1 MEALVPVV
9 LALLAGLGLGSVR
22 VTSSSRSM
30 LVERL
35 GKYNRQ
41 LSPGLSLVLPGIE
54 RVVSHESL
62 KERVLDIPPQ
72 QCITRDNV
80 SIQVDA
86 VVYWQLLEHSR
97 AYYAVDNLQAAMVN
111 VVLTQIRAEM
121 GKLDLDQT
129 FTTRSEINDVL
140 LRELDQAT
148 DPWGVKVTRVE
159 LRDIQPSQGVQQAME
174 QQMTAEREKRASILR
189 SEGERESQVN
199 AARGR
204 AEALVLDA
212 KAKQEA
218 LLLEA
223 DAQAKQQGLL
233 ARARADAA
241 TQLAQAIEAHPAA
254 AESLRLLLA
263 KDWIAMGEQLSK
275 APGGSVLLVDPQS
288 PAALLTALR
297 GCWARRTR
305 AQSMGWRRSGRS
317 NRQGRQHAC
326 AIEEGAAEQ
335 RRGPAKGTQQ
345 GLIRHVGAD
354 VHESQQGMGQGN
366 RCGPG
371 SRNPHQQAEQNGR
384 SMEHEGFE
392 AILMGPT
399 GPLAPGG
406 KALKHRPGGGD
417 VGHREIGLGAG
428 RP

>member
-1 MEALVPVV
+1 MEGLFIPVLIALG
-9 LALLAGLGLGSVR
+9 ALGISGVK

-41 LSPGLSLVLPGIE
+41 LSPGLSLVIPGLE

-80 SIQVDA
+80 SIEVDA

-111 VVLTQIRAEM
+111 LVLTQIRAEM
-121 GKLDLDQT
+121 GKLDLDET
-129 FTTRSEINDVL
+129 FTTRSEVNDVL
-140 LRELDQAT
+140 LKELDQAT

-159 LRDIQPSQGVQQAME
+159 LRDIKPTVGVQQAME
-174 QQMTAEREKRASILR
+174 QQMTAEREKRAAILR

-223 DAQAKQQGLL
+223 DAQAKQQLL
-233 ARARADAA
+233 
-241 TQLAQAIEAHPAA
+241 LAQARAASAKELAAVIEAHPAA

-263 KDWIAMGEQLSK
+263 KDWMAMGEKLGS
-275 APGGSVLLVDPQS
+275 APGGSVLMVDPQS
-288 PAALLTALR
+288 PASLLA
-297 GCWARRTR
+297 
-305 AQSMGWRRSGRS
+305 
-317 NRQGRQHAC
+317 
-326 AIEEGAAEQ
+326 
-335 RRGPAKGTQQ
+335 
-345 GLIRHVGAD
+345 
-354 VHESQQGMGQGN
+354 
-366 RCGPG
+366 
-371 SRNPHQQAEQNGR
+371 
-384 SMEHEGFE
+384 
-392 AILMGPT
+392 
-399 GPLAPGG
+399 
-406 KALKHRPGGGD
+406 ALK
-417 VGHREIGLGAG
+417 GLQQKG
-428 RP
+428 

>member
-1 MEALVPVV
+1 MEALFVPVLVV
-9 LALLAGLGLGSVR
+9 LAALGIRGVK

-41 LSPGLSLVLPGIE
+41 LSPGLSLVIPGLE

-80 SIQVDA
+80 SIEVDA
-86 VVYWQLLEHSR
+86 VVYWQLLEHAR

-111 VVLTQIRAEM
+111 LVLTQIRAEM
-121 GKLDLDQT
+121 GRLDLDQT
-129 FTTRSEINDVL
+129 FTTRSEVNEAL
-140 LRELDQAT
+140 LQELDQAT

-159 LRDIQPSQGVQQAME
+159 LRDIKPTKGVQQAME
-174 QQMTAEREKRASILR
+174 QQMTAEREKRAAVLR

-223 DAQAKQQGLL
+223 DAQSKQQLL
-233 ARARADAA
+233 
-241 TQLAQAIEAHPAA
+241 LAQARAAAAKELATVIEAHPAA

-263 KDWIAMGEQLSK
+263 KDWMAMGEKLVN
-275 APGGSVLLVDPQS
+275 APAGSVLMVDPQS
-288 PAALLTALR
+288 PASLLA
-297 GCWARRTR
+297 
-305 AQSMGWRRSGRS
+305 
-317 NRQGRQHAC
+317 
-326 AIEEGAAEQ
+326 
-335 RRGPAKGTQQ
+335 
-345 GLIRHVGAD
+345 
-354 VHESQQGMGQGN
+354 
-366 RCGPG
+366 
-371 SRNPHQQAEQNGR
+371 
-384 SMEHEGFE
+384 
-392 AILMGPT
+392 
-399 GPLAPGG
+399 
-406 KALKHRPGGGD
+406 ALK
-417 VGHREIGLGAG
+417 GLQEKG
-428 RP
+428 

>member
-1 MEALVPVV
+1 MEAL
-9 LALLAGLGLGSVR
+9 LLAIFGTLAAVGVSSVK

-41 LSPGLSLVLPGIE
+41 LKPGLSLVLPGVE

-80 SIQVDA
+80 SIEVDA
-86 VVYWQLLEHSR
+86 VVYWQLLEHPR

-111 VVLTQIRAEM
+111 LVLTQIRAEM

-129 FTTRSEINDVL
+129 FTTRQEVNEVL

-159 LRDIQPSQGVQQAME
+159 MRDIQPSKGVKQAME

-189 SEGERESQVN
+189 SEGEREAQVN

-223 DAQAKQQGLL
+223 DAQSKQQRL
-233 ARARADAA
+233 
-241 TQLAQAIEAHPAA
+241 LAQARAAAAGELAAAIEANPAA

-263 KDWIAMGEQLSK
+263 RDWMAMGQEMARAQ
-275 APGGSVLLVDPQS
+275 GGSVLMVDPQS
-288 PAALLTALR
+288 PASLLA
-297 GCWARRTR
+297 
-305 AQSMGWRRSGRS
+305 
-317 NRQGRQHAC
+317 
-326 AIEEGAAEQ
+326 
-335 RRGPAKGTQQ
+335 
-345 GLIRHVGAD
+345 
-354 VHESQQGMGQGN
+354 
-366 RCGPG
+366 
-371 SRNPHQQAEQNGR
+371 
-384 SMEHEGFE
+384 
-392 AILMGPT
+392 
-399 GPLAPGG
+399 
-406 KALKHRPGGGD
+406 ALK
-417 VGHREIGLGAG
+417 GLQEKG
-428 RP
+428 

>member
-1 MEALVPVV
+1 MEAL
-9 LALLAGLGLGSVR
+9 LLAILGTLAAVGVSSVK

-41 LSPGLSLVLPGIE
+41 LKPGLSLVLPGVE

-80 SIQVDA
+80 SIEVDA
-86 VVYWQLLEHSR
+86 VVYWQLLEHPR

-111 VVLTQIRAEM
+111 LVLTQIRAEM

-129 FTTRSEINDVL
+129 FTTRQEVNEVL

-159 LRDIQPSQGVQQAME
+159 MRDIQPSKGVKQAME

-189 SEGERESQVN
+189 SEGEREAQVN

-223 DAQAKQQGLL
+223 DAQSKQQRL
-233 ARARADAA
+233 
-241 TQLAQAIEAHPAA
+241 LAQARAAAAGELAAAIEANPAA

-263 KDWIAMGEQLSK
+263 RDWMAMGQEMARAQ
-275 APGGSVLLVDPQS
+275 GGSVLMVDPQS
-288 PAALLTALR
+288 PASLLA
-297 GCWARRTR
+297 
-305 AQSMGWRRSGRS
+305 
-317 NRQGRQHAC
+317 
-326 AIEEGAAEQ
+326 
-335 RRGPAKGTQQ
+335 
-345 GLIRHVGAD
+345 
-354 VHESQQGMGQGN
+354 
-366 RCGPG
+366 
-371 SRNPHQQAEQNGR
+371 
-384 SMEHEGFE
+384 
-392 AILMGPT
+392 
-399 GPLAPGG
+399 
-406 KALKHRPGGGD
+406 ALKG
-417 VGHREIGLGAG
+417 
-428 RP
+428 